1 MDAWRKNCQRER
13 EAYVDFPD
21 RHPPSDPLWTKDPS
35 FMPIIINL
43 CYFTAIGDPTAD
55 PLLKGYKNW
64 SDEGSPF
71 HIGAVVRSMG
81 RIAEGERNWYRLC
94 EAEDLNGPEASVVLQ
109 VLEILAGTRN
119 RPGIPMRR

>member
-1 MDAWRKNCQRER
+1 MDAWRKNRQRER
-13 EAYVDFPD
+13 EAYVNFPD

-35 FMPIIINL
+35 FMPIIINT
-43 CYFTAIGDPTAD
+43 CYFVAKGDPGTEAFVKGAEGKD
-55 PLLKGYKNW
+55 P
-64 SDEGSPF
+64 EGDPF
-71 HIGAVVRSMG
+71 HLNAVMRCMG
-81 RIAEGERNWYRLC
+81 RIAKGERNWYRLC